1 MVRTM
6 SESMMRRVAGRCGA
20 HRHRPHR
27 EHGSTGPRVHGS
39 TAPRVHG
46 HGKGPPPGEAGE
58 GPFPCP
64 EPVVVT
70 SPSILTHTKEPH
82 LRSSNLN
89 FFSPTIGVR
98 FSFGREGG
106 RHLAAGAKEKAG
118 RGISSPARPF
128 YWPTVAL
135 LPVPRGLG
143 LVSATAEQHQS
154 HSQERERGQRH
165 GGRGYAGLGELANR
179 LHDGRGRRWNVGVG
193 ELGSGSGDGDHAGG
207 RGRLVPD
214 GIPPWSCRPCR
225 SAWRWN
231 PSSSRPSG
239 RIRLWRSDCLA
250 GRRPR

>member
-1 MVRTM
+1 MEEAPGHANIMNETGGMMMVRTM

-20 HRHRPHR
+20 HRLQAPSGARL
-27 EHGSTGPRVHGS
+27 HGSTGS
-39 TAPRVHG
+39 RVHG

-118 RGISSPARPF
+118 RGIRSPARPF
-128 YWPTVAL
+128 YCPTVAL

-165 GGRGYAGLGELANR
+165 GRRGHAGLGE
-179 LHDGRGRRWNVGVG
+179 RWDV
-193 ELGSGSGDGDHAGG
+193 
-207 RGRLVPD
+207 
-214 GIPPWSCRPCR
+214 
-225 SAWRWN
+225 
-231 PSSSRPSG
+231 
-239 RIRLWRSDCLA
+239 
-250 GRRPR
+250 

>member
-1 MVRTM
+1 MEEAPGHANIMNETGGMMMVRTM

-20 HRHRPHR
+20 HRLQAPSGARL
-27 EHGSTGPRVHGS
+27 HGFTGS
-39 TAPRVHG
+39 RVHG

-165 GGRGYAGLGELANR
+165 GRRGHAGLGELANR
-179 LHDGRGRRWNVGVG
+179 RRWDV
-193 ELGSGSGDGDHAGG
+193 
-207 RGRLVPD
+207 
-214 GIPPWSCRPCR
+214 
-225 SAWRWN
+225 
-231 PSSSRPSG
+231 
-239 RIRLWRSDCLA
+239 
-250 GRRPR
+250 

>member
-20 HRHRPHR
+20 HRLQAPSGARF
-27 EHGSTGPRVHGS
+27 HGFTVPRVHGS
-39 TAPRVHG
+39 TGSRFHGSTGSRVHGFTGSRVHG

-118 RGISSPARPF
+118 RGIRSPARPF
-128 YWPTVAL
+128 YCPTVAL

-165 GGRGYAGLGELANR
+165 GRRGHAGLGE
-179 LHDGRGRRWNVGVG
+179 RWDV
-193 ELGSGSGDGDHAGG
+193 
-207 RGRLVPD
+207 
-214 GIPPWSCRPCR
+214 
-225 SAWRWN
+225 
-231 PSSSRPSG
+231 
-239 RIRLWRSDCLA
+239 
-250 GRRPR
+250 

>member
-1 MVRTM
+1 MVWKRPRRPFAGGAGSRRRAPGFECHVETDGI
-6 SESMMRRVAGRCGA
+6 MRKEDGPIRHKENGAVRFRC
-20 HRHRPHR
+20 
-27 EHGSTGPRVHGS
+27 
-39 TAPRVHG
+39 
-46 HGKGPPPGEAGE
+46 
-58 GPFPCP
+58 PCP

-165 GGRGYAGLGELANR
+165 GRRGHAGLGELANR
-179 LHDGRGRRWNVGVG
+179 RRWDV
-193 ELGSGSGDGDHAGG
+193 
-207 RGRLVPD
+207 
-214 GIPPWSCRPCR
+214 
-225 SAWRWN
+225 
-231 PSSSRPSG
+231 
-239 RIRLWRSDCLA
+239 
-250 GRRPR
+250 

>member
-20 HRHRPHR
+20 HRLQAPSGARL
-27 EHGSTGPRVHGS
+27 HGSTV
-39 TAPRVHG
+39 PRVHG

-118 RGISSPARPF
+118 RGIRSPARPF
-128 YWPTVAL
+128 YCPTVAL

-165 GGRGYAGLGELANR
+165 GRRGHAGLGELANR
-179 LHDGRGRRWNVGVG
+179 RRWDV
-193 ELGSGSGDGDHAGG
+193 
-207 RGRLVPD
+207 
-214 GIPPWSCRPCR
+214 
-225 SAWRWN
+225 
-231 PSSSRPSG
+231 
-239 RIRLWRSDCLA
+239 
-250 GRRPR
+250 